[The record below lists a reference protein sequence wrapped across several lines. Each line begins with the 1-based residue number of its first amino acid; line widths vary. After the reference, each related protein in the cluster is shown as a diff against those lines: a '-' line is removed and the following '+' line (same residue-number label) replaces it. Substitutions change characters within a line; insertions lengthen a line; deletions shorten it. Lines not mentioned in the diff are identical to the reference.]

1 MSGGTATRKLPAM
14 STLTSDGPLR
24 ELEQRIGFIPNL
36 AATIAG
42 SPVAIAGFV
51 ALQGVLPE
59 TKLTPLERE
68 VVGITVSAE
77 NSSAY
82 SLAAH
87 SVFARKAGG
96 SPELVAALR
105 AGEPVDDP
113 RLRELQELTQ
123 ALLREHGH
131 VPPHDD
137 ALEVITQIAYT
148 TFANYAANVARTPID
163 EAFSPV

>member
-1 MSGGTATRKLPAM
+1 MT
-14 STLTSDGPLR
+14 TLTSDGPLR
-24 ELEQRIGFIPNL
+24 ELEQRVGFIPNL

-51 ALQGVLPE
+51 ALQGALRE
-59 TKLTPLERE
+59 TRLTALERE
-68 VVGITVSAE
+68 VVGLTVSAE
-77 NSSAY
+77 NACEY

-87 SVFARKAGG
+87 SAFARKSGG

-113 RLRELQELTQ
+113 RLRELQELTR
-123 ALLREHGH
+123 ALLRERGH
-131 VPPHDD
+131 VPSHQD

-163 EAFSPV
+163 EAFAAV

>member
-1 MSGGTATRKLPAM
+1 MT
-14 STLTSDGPLR
+14 TLTSDGPLR
-24 ELEQRIGFIPNL
+24 ELEQRVGFIPNL

-51 ALQGVLPE
+51 ALQGALRE
-59 TKLTPLERE
+59 TRLTALERE
-68 VVGITVSAE
+68 VVGLTVSAE
-77 NSSAY
+77 NACEY

-87 SVFARKAGG
+87 SAFARKAGG

-113 RLRELQELTQ
+113 RLRELQELTR
-123 ALLREHGH
+123 ALLRERGH
-131 VPPHDD
+131 VPSHED

-148 TFANYAANVARTPID
+148 TLANYAANVARTPID
-163 EAFSPV
+163 EAFAPV

>member
-1 MSGGTATRKLPAM
+1 MT
-14 STLTSDGPLR
+14 TLTSDGPLR
-24 ELEQRIGFIPNL
+24 ELEQRVGFIPNL

-51 ALQGVLPE
+51 SLQRVLRE
-59 TKLTPLERE
+59 TKLTALERE
-68 VVGITVSAE
+68 VVGLTVSAE
-77 NSSAY
+77 NKCEY

-87 SVFARKAGG
+87 SAFARGAGG
-96 SPELVAALR
+96 SDELVAALR
-105 AGEPVDDP
+105 AGEPVDDR

-123 ALLREHGH
+123 DLLRKRGH

-148 TFANYAANVARTPID
+148 TLANYAANVARTPID
-163 EAFSPV
+163 EAFAPV